1 MFGLGGAKSIVGLDI
16 GSSSI
21 KAVELKKSK
30 GEISVAA
37 LGVEPLGSDIVVDSM
52 IVDSGSVSS
61 AIAKLFT
68 EQKIKAKAVAT
79 SVSGHSVIVKKI
91 PMQTMTDT
99 ELADSIN
106 TEAAQH
112 IPFDIADVNID
123 FQILSEPTGEP
134 QMDVLLVAVK
144 KDKIL
149 NYTNVLSL
157 AGKSPAIVDVDAFA
171 LQNCYEYNYEPA
183 PGTTVALLN
192 LGASVMNINIVKG
205 TTPLFTRD
213 VSVGGNQYT
222 DALQKELD
230 LGLADAESLKI
241 GEKGGTVSEDAKLP
255 ILQQVTE
262 IIVLEIQKTF
272 DFFRATAAGEH
283 IERIYLAGGSSKVPG
298 LVEALRQEF
307 SLPVEVLNPF
317 QRISAGSVGPAES
330 EYIEKNAGQL
340 AVAVGLALRSFDDL

>member
-1 MFGLGGAKSIVGLDI
+1 
-16 GSSSI
+16 
-21 KAVELKKSK
+21 
-30 GEISVAA
+30 
-37 LGVEPLGSDIVVDSM
+37 
-52 IVDSGSVSS
+52 
-61 AIAKLFT
+61 
-68 EQKIKAKAVAT
+68 
-79 SVSGHSVIVKKI
+79 
-91 PMQTMTDT
+91 
-99 ELADSIN
+99 
-106 TEAAQH
+106 
-112 IPFDIADVNID
+112 
-123 FQILSEPTGEP
+123 
-134 QMDVLLVAVK
+134 
-144 KDKIL
+144 
-149 NYTNVLSL
+149 VLSL
-157 AGKSPAIVDVDAFA
+157 AGKTPAAVDIDAFA

-230 LGLADAESLKI
+230 LGLQDAESLKV
-241 GEKGGTVSEDAKLP
+241 GEKVGTVSEDAKLP

-283 IERIYLAGGSSKVPG
+283 IERIYMAGGSSQVPG
-298 LVEALRQEF
+298 LIEALRQEF

-340 AVAVGLALRSFDDL
+340 AVAVGLALRSFENL

>member
-1 MFGLGGAKSIVGLDI
+1 MFGLGGNKSIVGLDI

-21 KAVELKKSK
+21 KAVELKKAK
-30 GEISVAA
+30 GNIEVAHV
-37 LGVEPLGSDIVVDSM
+37 GFEPLASDIVVDSM
-52 IVDSGSVSS
+52 IVDSGSVSNAISKIFGES
-61 AIAKLFT
+61 AIA
-68 EQKIKAKAVAT
+68 AKAVAT

-91 PMQTMTDT
+91 SIPTMSDS
-99 ELADSIN
+99 ELADHIQ

-123 FQILSEPTGEP
+123 YQILSEDLSGP

-157 AGKSPAIVDVDAFA
+157 AGKAPAVVDIDAFA
-171 LQNCYEYNYEPA
+171 LQNCYEYNYDPA
-183 PGTTVALLN
+183 PGSTVALLN

-222 DALQKELD
+222 DSLQKELD
-230 LGLADAESLKI
+230 LSFDDAEKLKL
-241 GEKGGTVSEDAKLP
+241 GQKVGTVSEEAKAP

-272 DFFRATAAGEH
+272 DFFRATAPGEH
-283 IERIYLAGGSSKVPG
+283 IEKIYLAGGSSQVPG
-298 LVEALRQEF
+298 LMEALRQEF

-317 QRISAGSVGPAES
+317 QRVLPPD
-330 EYIEKNAGQL
+330 NAPPEIVQQNPGQL
-340 AVAVGLALRSFDDL
+340 AVAVGLALRSFENL

>member
-1 MFGLGGAKSIVGLDI
+1 MFGMGGAKTIVGLDI

-21 KAVELKKSK
+21 KAVELKKSR
-30 GEISVAA
+30 GEVELVHIG
-37 LGVEPLGSDIVVDSM
+37 LEPLASDIVVDSM

-61 AIAKLFT
+61 AIT
-68 EQKIKAKAVAT
+68 KIFNENNIKSKAVAT
-79 SVSGHSVIVKKI
+79 SVSGHSVIVKRI
-91 PMQTMTDT
+91 PMATMDDS
-99 ELADSIN
+99 ELAASIS

-112 IPFDIADVNID
+112 IPFDIADVNVD
-123 FQILSEPTGEP
+123 YQILSEDSGP

-157 AGKSPAIVDVDAFA
+157 AGKSPAVVDIDAFA
-171 LQNCYEYNYEPA
+171 LQNCYEYNYEPS
-183 PGTTVALLN
+183 PSSTVALLN

-222 DALQKELD
+222 DSLQKELD
-230 LGLADAESLKI
+230 LSFDDAESLKL
-241 GEKGGTVSEDAKLP
+241 GNKVGTVSEDAKMP

-283 IERIYLAGGSSKVPG
+283 IERIYLAGGSAKVPG
-298 LVEALRQEF
+298 LMEALRQEF
-307 SLPVEVLNPF
+307 SLPVEMLNPF
-317 QRISAGSVGPAES
+317 QRIQAATGVATDL
-330 EYIEKNAGQL
+330 IDRNAGQL
-340 AVAVGLALRSFDDL
+340 AIAVGLALRSFEL

>member
-1 MFGLGGAKSIVGLDI
+1 MFGSGKSIVGLDI
-16 GSSSI
+16 GSSCI
-21 KAVELKKSK
+21 KAIELKRSK
-30 GEISVAA
+30 GEIVVSH
-37 LGVEPLGSDIVVDSM
+37 LGVEPLASDIVVDSM

-61 AIAKLFT
+61 AIS
-68 EQKIKAKAVAT
+68 KIFGEHSIKTKAVAT

-91 PMQTMTDT
+91 SVQPMSEG
-99 ELADSIN
+99 ELAESIT

-112 IPFDIADVNID
+112 IPFDIADVNVD
-123 FQILSEPTGEP
+123 FDILNPDNGA

-157 AGKSPAIVDVDAFA
+157 AGKAPAVVDIDAFA
-171 LQNCYEYNYEPA
+171 LQNCYEYNYQPHHDS
-183 PGTTVALLN
+183 TVALLN

-205 TTPLFTRD
+205 ATPLFTRD

-222 DALQKELD
+222 DSLQKELD
-230 LGLADAESLKI
+230 LSFDDAESLKL
-241 GEKGGTVSEDAKLP
+241 GRKVGTVSEDAKLP

-272 DFFRATAAGEH
+272 DFFRATASGEH
-283 IERIYLAGGSSKVPG
+283 IERIYIAGGSSKVPG

-307 SLPVEVLNPF
+307 SLPVEVVNPF
-317 QRISAGSVGPAES
+317 QRIMPPMDSS
-330 EYIEKNAGQL
+330 ENHILEQNLGQL
-340 AVAVGLALRSFDDL
+340 AVAVGLALRSFEDL

>member
-1 MFGLGGAKSIVGLDI
+1 MGGSKTIVGLDI
-16 GSSSI
+16 GSSCI
-21 KAVELKKSK
+21 KAVELKKTK
-30 GEISVAA
+30 GEIIVAHM
-37 LGVEPLGSDIVVDSM
+37 GVEALASDIVVDSM
-52 IVDSGSVSS
+52 IVDGPAVTN
-61 AIAKLFT
+61 AITKIFT
-68 EQKIKAKAVAT
+68 ESGIKGKAVAT

-91 PMQTMTDT
+91 AMATMSDQ
-99 ELADSIN
+99 ELAAVIQ

-112 IPFDIADVNID
+112 IPFDIQDVNVD
-123 FQILSEPTGEP
+123 FQILSDDLSGP

-144 KDKIL
+144 KEKIL
-149 NYTNVLSL
+149 NYTNVLSM
-157 AGKSPAIVDVDAFA
+157 AAKSAALVDIDAFA

-183 PGTTVALLN
+183 PGSTAALLN

-205 TTPLFTRD
+205 STPLFTRD

-230 LGLADAESLKI
+230 LSFDDAESLKL
-241 GEKGGTVSEDAKLP
+241 GRKVGTVSEDAKMP

-272 DFFRATAAGEH
+272 DFFRATASGEH
-283 IERIYLAGGSSKVPG
+283 IERLYVAGGSSKVPG

-317 QRISAGSVGPAES
+317 QRVNPGAGGEL
-330 EYIEKNAGQL
+330 IEQNAGQL
-340 AVAVGLALRSFDDL
+340 AVAVGLALRSFETL

>member
-1 MFGLGGAKSIVGLDI
+1 MGLFGGAKSIVGLDI
-16 GSSSI
+16 GSSCI
-21 KAVELKKSK
+21 KAVELKKSR
-30 GEISVAA
+30 GEIEVAHV
-37 LGVEPLGSDIVVDSM
+37 GVEPLASDIVVDSM

-61 AIAKLFT
+61 AIS
-68 EQKIKAKAVAT
+68 KIFNENSIKSKAVAT

-91 PMQTMTDT
+91 TIASMDDSD
-99 ELADSIN
+99 LAGSIN

-112 IPFDIADVNID
+112 IPFDVNDVNVD
-123 FQILSEPTGEP
+123 YQILSEDTSGP

-157 AGKSPAIVDVDAFA
+157 AGKSPAVVDIDAFA

-183 PGTTVALLN
+183 STSTVALLN

-222 DALQKELD
+222 DSLQKELD
-230 LGLADAESLKI
+230 LSFDDAERLKL
-241 GEKGGTVSEDAKLP
+241 GQKVGTVSEDAKMP

-298 LVEALRQEF
+298 LMEALRQEF
-307 SLPVEVLNPF
+307 SLPVELLNPF
-317 QRISAGSVGPAES
+317 QRINFANVSADV
-330 EYIEKNAGQL
+330 IDQNAGQL
-340 AVAVGLALRSFDDL
+340 AVAVGLALRSFDL

>member
-1 MFGLGGAKSIVGLDI
+1 MGLFGGAKSIVGLDI
-16 GSSSI
+16 GSSCI
-21 KAVELKKSK
+21 KAVELKKAK
-30 GEISVAA
+30 GEIQVST
-37 LGVEPLGSDIVVDSM
+37 LGVEPLAADIVVDSM
-52 IVDSGSVSS
+52 IVDSGSVSG
-61 AIAKLFT
+61 AIAKIFN
-68 EQKIKAKAVAT
+68 ERKIKSKLVAT

-91 PMQTMTDT
+91 TTQTMSDAD
-99 ELADSIN
+99 LAETIN

-123 FQILSEPTGEP
+123 YQILSDDPTAP

-149 NYTNVLSL
+149 NYTNVLNL
-157 AGKSPAIVDVDAFA
+157 AGKTPAVVDIDAFA

-205 TTPLFTRD
+205 ATPLFTRD

-222 DALQKELD
+222 DSLQKELD
-230 LGLADAESLKI
+230 LSFDDAEALKL
-241 GEKGGTVSEDAKLP
+241 GQRVGTVSEDAKLP

-283 IERIYLAGGSSKVPG
+283 IERIFLAGGSSKVPG
-298 LVEALRQEF
+298 LIEALRSEF
-307 SLPVEVLNPF
+307 SMPVEVLNPF
-317 QRISAGSVGPAES
+317 QRISTANVGEAEL
-330 EYIEKNAGQL
+330 IDQNAGQL
-340 AVAVGLALRSFDDL
+340 AVAVGLALRSFEEL

>member
-1 MFGLGGAKSIVGLDI
+1 MFGGPKTIVGLDI
-16 GSSSI
+16 GSSCI
-21 KAVELKKSK
+21 KAVELKKTK
-30 GEISVAA
+30 GEVVVAH
-37 LGVEPLGSDIVVDSM
+37 LGVEPLASDIVVDSM
-52 IVDSGSVSS
+52 IVDSTAVSN
-61 AIAKLFT
+61 AITKIFT
-68 EQKIKAKAVAT
+68 ESGIKGKMVAT

-91 PMQTMTDT
+91 AMQTMSDQ
-99 ELADSIN
+99 ELAAVIQ

-112 IPFDIADVNID
+112 IPFDIQDVNVD
-123 FQILSEPTGEP
+123 FQILSEDLAGP

-157 AGKSPAIVDVDAFA
+157 AAKSPAVVDIDAFA

-183 PGTTVALLN
+183 PGSTAALLN

-205 TTPLFTRD
+205 STPLFTRD

-230 LGLADAESLKI
+230 LSFDDAESLKL
-241 GEKGGTVSEDAKLP
+241 GKKVGTVSEDAKMP

-272 DFFRATAAGEH
+272 DFFRATASGEH
-283 IERIYLAGGSSKVPG
+283 IERLYVAGGSSKVPG

-307 SLPVEVLNPF
+307 SLPVEILNPF
-317 QRISAGSVGPAES
+317 QRVNPGVGGELV
-330 EYIEKNAGQL
+330 EQNAGQL
-340 AVAVGLALRSFDDL
+340 AVAVGLALRSFETI

>member
-1 MFGLGGAKSIVGLDI
+1 MGLFGGAKSIVGLDI

-21 KAVELKKSK
+21 KAVELRKAK
-30 GEISVAA
+30 GEILVAHV
-37 LGVEPLGSDIVVDSM
+37 GFEPLASDIVVDSM

-61 AIAKLFT
+61 AIS
-68 EQKIKAKAVAT
+68 KIFNENRIASKAVAT

-91 PMQTMTDT
+91 TMQSMSDS
-99 ELADSIN
+99 ELAEGIH

-123 FQILSEPTGEP
+123 YQILSEDTTGP

-157 AGKSPAIVDVDAFA
+157 AGKSPAIVDIDAFA
-171 LQNCYEYNYEPA
+171 LQNCYEFNYDPA
-183 PGTTVALLN
+183 PGATVALLN
-192 LGASVMNINIVKG
+192 IGASVMNINIVKG
-205 TTPLFTRD
+205 TSPLFTRD

-222 DALQKELD
+222 DSLQKELD
-230 LGLADAESLKI
+230 LSFDDAEALKL
-241 GEKGGTVSEDAKLP
+241 GHKVGTVSEDAKMP

-272 DFFRATAAGEH
+272 DFFRATASGEH
-283 IERIYLAGGSSKVPG
+283 IERIFLAGGSSVVPG
-298 LVEALRQEF
+298 LMEALRQEF
-307 SLPVEVLNPF
+307 SIPVEILNPF
-317 QRISAGSVGPAES
+317 QKIAPGVSAEI
-330 EYIEKNAGQL
+330 IERNAGQL
-340 AVAVGLALRSFDDL
+340 AVAVGLALRSFETL

>member
-1 MFGLGGAKSIVGLDI
+1 MFGLGGAKTIVGLDI

-21 KAVELKKSK
+21 KAVELKKSRS
-30 GEISVAA
+30 GIELAH
-37 LGVEPLGSDIVVDSM
+37 LGLEPLGPDIVVDSM
-52 IVDSGSVSS
+52 IVDSVSVST
-61 AIAKLFT
+61 AIDKVFSNAA
-68 EQKIKAKAVAT
+68 IKGKTVAT
-79 SVSGHSVIVKKI
+79 AVSGHSVIVKKI
-91 PMQTMTDT
+91 PMQPMSDQ
-99 ELADSIN
+99 ELAETIQM
-106 TEAAQH
+106 EAAQH
-112 IPFDIADVNID
+112 IPFDITDVNID
-123 FQILSEPTGEP
+123 YQILSDDPESP

-149 NYTNVLSL
+149 NYTHVLRT
-157 AGKSPAIVDVDAFA
+157 AGKEAVVVDIDAFA

-183 PGTTVALLN
+183 PGSTVALLN

-205 TTPLFTRD
+205 ATPLFTRD

-230 LGLADAESLKI
+230 LSFEDAEALKL
-241 GEKGGTVSEDAKLP
+241 GQRVGTVSEEAVAP

-283 IERIYLAGGSSKVPG
+283 IERIYLAGGSCSVPG
-298 LVEALRQEF
+298 LIEALRQEF

-317 QRISAGSVGPAES
+317 QKIESGTMAGSELL
-330 EYIEKNAGQL
+330 EKNAGQL
-340 AVAVGLALRSFDDL
+340 AVAVGLALRSFETL

>member
-1 MFGLGGAKSIVGLDI
+1 MSGMGGAKTIVGLDI

-21 KAVELKKSK
+21 KAVELKKSR
-30 GEISVAA
+30 GEVELVHIG
-37 LGVEPLGSDIVVDSM
+37 LEPLASDIVVDSM

-61 AIAKLFT
+61 AIT
-68 EQKIKAKAVAT
+68 KIFNENNIKSKAVAT
-79 SVSGHSVIVKKI
+79 SVSGHSVIVKRI
-91 PMQTMTDT
+91 PMATMDDS
-99 ELADSIN
+99 ELAASIS

-112 IPFDIADVNID
+112 IPFDIADVNVD
-123 FQILSEPTGEP
+123 YQILSEDSGP

-157 AGKSPAIVDVDAFA
+157 AGKSPAVVDIDAFA
-171 LQNCYEYNYEPA
+171 LQNCYEYNYEPS
-183 PGTTVALLN
+183 PSSTVALLN

-205 TTPLFTRD
+205 VTPLFTRD

-222 DALQKELD
+222 DSLQKELD
-230 LGLADAESLKI
+230 LSFEDAENLKL
-241 GEKGGTVSEDAKLP
+241 GQKVGTVSEDAKMP

-298 LVEALRQEF
+298 LMEALRQEF
-307 SLPVEVLNPF
+307 SLPVEMLNPF
-317 QRISAGSVGPAES
+317 QRITPASGVGAEL
-330 EYIEKNAGQL
+330 IEQNAGQL
-340 AVAVGLALRSFDDL
+340 AVAVGLALRSFEQ

>member
-1 MFGLGGAKSIVGLDI
+1 MFGGSKTIVGLDI
-16 GSSSI
+16 GSSCI
-21 KAVELKKSK
+21 KAVELKRTK
-30 GEISVAA
+30 GEITVAH
-37 LGVEPLGSDIVVDSM
+37 LGVEPLASDIVVDSM
-52 IVDSGSVSS
+52 IVDSTAVSN
-61 AIAKLFT
+61 AITKIFT
-68 EQKIKAKAVAT
+68 DSGIKGKMVAT

-91 PMQTMTDT
+91 TMQTMTDQ
-99 ELADSIN
+99 ELAGMVQ

-112 IPFDIADVNID
+112 IPFDIQDVNVD
-123 FQILSEPTGEP
+123 FQILSEDLSGP

-157 AGKSPAIVDVDAFA
+157 AAKSPAVVDIDAFA

-183 PGTTVALLN
+183 PGATAALLN

-205 TTPLFTRD
+205 STPLFTRD

-230 LGLADAESLKI
+230 LSFDDAEALKL
-241 GEKGGTVSEDAKLP
+241 GKKVGTVSEDAKMP

-272 DFFRATAAGEH
+272 DFFRATASGEH
-283 IERIYLAGGSSKVPG
+283 IERLYVAGGSSKVPG

-317 QRISAGSVGPAES
+317 QRINPGVGGELV
-330 EYIEKNAGQL
+330 EQNAGQL
-340 AVAVGLALRSFDDL
+340 AVAVGLALRSFEI

>member
-1 MFGLGGAKSIVGLDI
+1 MFGGSKTIVGLDI
-16 GSSSI
+16 GSSCI
-21 KAVELKKSK
+21 KAVELKRTK
-30 GEISVAA
+30 GEITVAHM
-37 LGVEPLGSDIVVDSM
+37 GVEPLASDIVVDSM
-52 IVDSGSVSS
+52 IVDSTAVSN
-61 AIAKLFT
+61 AITKIFT
-68 EQKIKAKAVAT
+68 DSGIKGKMVAT

-91 PMQTMTDT
+91 TMQTMTDQ
-99 ELADSIN
+99 ELAGMVQ

-112 IPFDIADVNID
+112 IPFDIQDVNVD
-123 FQILSEPTGEP
+123 FQILSEDLSGS

-157 AGKSPAIVDVDAFA
+157 AAKSPAVVDIDAFA

-183 PGTTVALLN
+183 PGATAALLN

-205 TTPLFTRD
+205 STPLFTRD

-230 LGLADAESLKI
+230 LSFDDAEALKL
-241 GEKGGTVSEDAKLP
+241 GKKVGTVSEDAKMP

-272 DFFRATAAGEH
+272 DFFRATASGEH
-283 IERIYLAGGSSKVPG
+283 IERLYVAGGSSKVPG

-317 QRISAGSVGPAES
+317 QRINPGVGGELV
-330 EYIEKNAGQL
+330 EQNAGQL
-340 AVAVGLALRSFDDL
+340 AVAVGLALRSFEI